1 MLHHDP
7 AAKTHDRFGFTVTMA
22 VAFHAAIILGVGF
35 VLQPPSPPSSTTM
48 DITLSSYSTDNEV
61 LDADFLA
68 QTSQEASGSIS
79 NRKELTTDQLAPIN
93 SAEINEI
100 NPESSSQKMQDEK
113 QAMQLVTT
121 TTLVERK
128 ASNDNQLEKKQQSK
142 LEGEIER
149 IKREI
154 ELASLQAKL
163 EKERQTYARLP
174 RTRRAAS
181 VATKSSKDAEYLY
194 HWQQRIEAIGNQH
207 YPHEAKELGLFGDVE
222 VLVIV
227 KSNGQLK
234 SVEVVKSSGV
244 KILDAAALKIVRLA
258 SPFKPFPQKMKS
270 EIDVLEIPR
279 TWQFRKDR
287 FTRQRG

>member
-7 AAKTHDRFGFTVTMA
+7 AAKTHDRFGFTATMA

-35 VLQPPSPPSSTTM
+35 VLQPPSAPSATTM
-48 DITLSSYSTDNEV
+48 DITLSNYSTDQEV
-61 LDADFLA
+61 IDADFLA
-68 QTSQEASGSIS
+68 QTNQEASGSIS
-79 NRKELTTDQLAPIN
+79 DKKELTTDQLAPIN
-93 SAEINEI
+93 SAEINKI
-100 NPESSSQKMQDEK
+100 NPESSRQKKQEK
-113 QAMQLVTT
+113 QQSMQVVTT
-121 TTLVERK
+121 TTFVEKK
-128 ASNDNQLEKKQQSK
+128 AANKSQLEKEKQSK

-163 EKERQTYARLP
+163 EQERQTYARLP
-174 RTRRAAS
+174 RIRRASS
-181 VATKSSKDAEYLY
+181 VATKASKDAEYIY

-207 YPHEAKELGLFGDVE
+207 YPHQAKEQGLFGDVE

-227 KSNGQLK
+227 QANGQLK

-244 KILDAAALKIVRLA
+244 KVLDDAALKIVRLA
-258 SPFKPFPQKMKS
+258 SPFKPFSAKMKS
-270 EIDVLEIPR
+270 EIDELEIPR

>member
-1 MLHHDP
+1 MLQHDP
-7 AAKTHDRFGFTVTMA
+7 AAKTHDRFGFTATMA

-35 VLQPPSPPSSTTM
+35 ALQPPSAPSSTTM
-48 DITLSSYSTDNEV
+48 DITLSSYSTDKEV

-79 NRKELTTDQLAPIN
+79 TKKELTTDQLAPID

-100 NPESSSQKMQDEK
+100 NPDSSRQKAQEEK
-113 QAMQLVTT
+113 QSMQLVTT
-121 TTLVERK
+121 STLVERK
-128 ASNDNQLEKKQQSK
+128 AANNNQLEKEKHSK

-174 RTRRAAS
+174 RIRRASS
-181 VATKSSKDAEYLY
+181 VATQASKDAEYLY

-207 YPHEAKELGLFGDVE
+207 YPHQAKELGLFGDVE

-227 KSNGQLK
+227 MSNGQLK
-234 SVEVVKSSGV
+234 SVEVTKSSGV
-244 KILDAAALKIVRLA
+244 KLLDDAALKIVRLA
-258 SPFKPFPQKMKS
+258 SPFKPFPAKMRG
-270 EIDVLEIPR
+270 EIDELEIPR

-287 FTRQRG
+287 FTRQRN

>member
-7 AAKTHDRFGFTVTMA
+7 AAKTHDRFGFTATMA
-22 VAFHAAIILGVGF
+22 VALHAAIILGVGF
-35 VLQPPSPPSSTTM
+35 ALQPPSAPSATTM
-48 DITLSSYSTDNEV
+48 DITLSSYSTENEV

-79 NRKELTTDQLAPIN
+79 DKKELTTDQLAPIN
-93 SAEINEI
+93 SAEIKEI
-100 NPESSSQKMQDEK
+100 NPESSRQKMQEE
-113 QAMQLVTT
+113 QQSMQLLTT
-121 TTLVERK
+121 TSLAQRQAANSE
-128 ASNDNQLEKKQQSK
+128 QLEKEKESN

-174 RTRRAAS
+174 RIRRASS

-207 YPHEAKELGLFGDVE
+207 YPHQAKELGLFGDVE

-227 KSNGQLK
+227 KASGQLK

-244 KILDAAALKIVRLA
+244 KILDDAALKIVRLA
-258 SPFKPFPQKMKS
+258 SPFKPFPSKMKS
-270 EIDVLEIPR
+270 EIDELEIPR

-287 FTRQRG
+287 FTRQRS